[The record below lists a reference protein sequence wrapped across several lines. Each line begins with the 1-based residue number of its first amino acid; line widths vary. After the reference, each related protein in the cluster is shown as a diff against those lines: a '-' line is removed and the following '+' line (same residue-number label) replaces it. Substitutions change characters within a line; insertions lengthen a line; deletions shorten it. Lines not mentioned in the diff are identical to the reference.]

1 MTLELSSVF
10 IWESESGSPTLSTL
24 ILPLIGNRH
33 KAKGLLLKILHL
45 HLLLALHLHAMHASV
60 LRSCQAKGSEERVVK
75 AEAEIQRL
83 SALLEKESLEKE
95 HVIQT
100 LKTKETEAAKAT
112 QRLSDKLEVCKEQ
125 VTKSAAE
132 LKFQVSLLE
141 EKRYENHELAQKVAR
156 KFMEAEDLRG
166 TLVACQDR
174 CGELQSA
181 LQTRG
186 LEKEHLR
193 TDLHLK
199 EQELKHTQDEL
210 QAITEKLHKS
220 STRLDQCEAEL
231 LSLSSGLK
239 MATSESASRMQQVEQ
254 LRMMIA
260 DLVERLATSR
270 HQLEILEKEK
280 LAMADSLATTAA
292 QKHEIGS
299 RLEVAMSES
308 DEIQQRF
315 SKLALNLE
323 DEKSTSISLRK
334 RVEVQDIEI
343 QQLEEKDEAAQKQAK
358 ALLEEKAA
366 LTTELAA
373 KNEEIEAQAAAHA
386 ERLSEVNAQVC
397 QLEQKALD
405 LNGTLTGSMSESARL
420 ANALEGK
427 AMELENIQAHL
438 SRERERLKAFDRQ
451 LSATSSALQDA
462 VFDKGSLILEME
474 GMHMERE
481 DLLVQL
487 SSARGEAAKLEADLQ
502 ELTKEAKTAKE
513 AKDSAV
519 QEPWSSVR

>member
-1 MTLELSSVF
+1 
-10 IWESESGSPTLSTL
+10 
-24 ILPLIGNRH
+24 
-33 KAKGLLLKILHL
+33 
-45 HLLLALHLHAMHASV
+45 
-60 LRSCQAKGSEERVVK
+60 
-75 AEAEIQRL
+75 
-83 SALLEKESLEKE
+83 
-95 HVIQT
+95 
-100 LKTKETEAAKAT
+100 
-112 QRLSDKLEVCKEQ
+112 
-125 VTKSAAE
+125 
-132 LKFQVSLLE
+132 
-141 EKRYENHELAQKVAR
+141 
-156 KFMEAEDLRG
+156 
-166 TLVACQDR
+166 
-174 CGELQSA
+174 
-181 LQTRG
+181 
-186 LEKEHLR
+186 
-193 TDLHLK
+193 
-199 EQELKHTQDEL
+199 
-210 QAITEKLHKS
+210 
-220 STRLDQCEAEL
+220 
-231 LSLSSGLK
+231 
-239 MATSESASRMQQVEQ
+239 
-254 LRMMIA
+254 
-260 DLVERLATSR
+260 
-270 HQLEILEKEK
+270 
-280 LAMADSLATTAA
+280 
-292 QKHEIGS
+292 
-299 RLEVAMSES
+299 MSES